1 MGLVTP
7 GIGLIFWM
15 SLTFLTVLFILKK
28 FAWKPILTALSERE
42 KTIQDSL
49 DAAQK
54 AKDEISQIQ
63 ADNEAAQKRAHEER
77 ERILKEAKQL
87 GDKYIADAK
96 KQAEVEAGKMLV
108 EAKATIAAE
117 KSAALKEIK
126 TSVAELSVEIAEKV
140 LRSELSDKKKQQDLI
155 DRSLED
161 VNLN

>member
-15 SLTFLTVLFILKK
+15 SVSFLTVLFILKK
-28 FAWKPILTALSERE
+28 FAWKPILSALSERE

-54 AKDEISQIQ
+54 AKDEISQMQ
-63 ADNEAAQKRAHEER
+63 ADNETAQKKAHEER

-87 GDKYIADAK
+87 GDKYITDAK
-96 KQAEVEAGKMLV
+96 KQADVEAGKLLD
-108 EAKATIAAE
+108 EARAVISAE
-117 KSAALKEIK
+117 KAAALKEIK
-126 TSVAELSVEIAEKV
+126 TAVAELSVDIAEKV
-140 LRSELSDKKKQQDLI
+140 LRSELSDKQKQQELI